1 MTSGEPTRRG
11 REAARPAAA
20 PTGVRLGL
28 ALFGLAVSVIGLVV
42 LGLAGS
48 GWGVAFFAVLT
59 VLTLADTVL
68 LAYRLRRVRR

>member
-1 MTSGEPTRRG
+1 
-11 REAARPAAA
+11 
-20 PTGVRLGL
+20 L